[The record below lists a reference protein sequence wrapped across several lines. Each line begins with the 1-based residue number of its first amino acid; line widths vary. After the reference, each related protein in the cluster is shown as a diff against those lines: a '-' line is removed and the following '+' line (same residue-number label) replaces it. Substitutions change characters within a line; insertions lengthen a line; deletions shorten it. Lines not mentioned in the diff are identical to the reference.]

1 MKLALG
7 LLILSLII
15 GHWSLNIAAVFLVL
29 EMPVFGIFLAQR
41 AIVCSHGR
49 KPVERIGPMT
59 PEPPQ
64 GAAEQFEDDDEDE
77 DERK

>member
-1 MKLALG
+1 MGLG

-29 EMPVFGIFLAQR
+29 QMAVFSVFLARR

-49 KPVERIGPMT
+49 QPNGMKLRISIRGNGYM
-59 PEPPQ
+59 EIH
-64 GAAEQFEDDDEDE
+64 GIYMGSFVSCVFVD
-77 DERK
+77 